1 MKTTAKE
8 FLQNKY
14 PQMRGHLWN
23 SNPNINDEWVAEI
36 MEEYASEQ
44 TAKYK
49 ELAEAYRELAE
60 FYEKEFLKNGLISSD
75 GIIGETRL
83 CKIIN
88 KLRQQIS
95 ELRKELVLT

>member
-49 ELAEAYRELAE
+49 EFIEAYQNLLNCFGMSKPKNKTNIDSLDKAWERITAL
-60 FYEKEFLKNGLISSD
+60 EKEISINLK
-75 GIIGETRL
+75 
-83 CKIIN
+83 
-88 KLRQQIS
+88 
-95 ELRKELVLT
+95 